1 MAVDHLIFNKLKW
14 WAIESING
22 NVTFNSKGKPVFN
35 MTRPWVRVTTGQC
48 PRASYLLDGSQSNF
62 YEKFSDWGT
71 YAPSRG
77 YFIGRVTVNFSDIGK
92 TELIAFRNDNDDDNS
107 LTFVRA
113 SDATVW
119 QNGGVTALY
128 RLCSKLCTTFR
139 RVVLA

>member
-1 MAVDHLIFNKLKW
+1 MAVDYLIFNQKKW
-14 WAIESING
+14 WAIESIDG

-35 MTRPWVRVTTGQC
+35 MTRPWVRVTTGEC
-48 PRASYLLDGSQSNF
+48 PRASYLPDGSQNF

-71 YAPSRG
+71 YPPSMG

-92 TELIAFRNDNDDDNS
+92 TELIAFKNDDDSGNA

-119 QNGGVTALY
+119 QNGGGN
-128 RLCSKLCTTFR
+128 
-139 RVVLA
+139 